1 MLRAHHCC
9 LSRCCAHIIAV
20 FPGVARTSLLS
31 SVAYATFL
39 FVLFKTVCYSLKFCF
54 AQALADLANVQA
66 TVNIRN
72 EKLEQYEIVDKSLK
86 DAYRDK
92 ESEMM
97 KMKREVEEARNE
109 LREKENAME
118 QVKELFEKQM
128 AQEIIKGLQ
137 LS

>member
-1 MLRAHHCC
+1 M
-9 LSRCCAHIIAV
+9 
-20 FPGVARTSLLS
+20 
-31 SVAYATFL
+31 
-39 FVLFKTVCYSLKFCF
+39 
-54 AQALADLANVQA
+54 
-66 TVNIRN
+66 NIRN